1 MMAASVSFTSG
12 LNVTSQA
19 FLAPGSLVQGGDSF
33 RYVMSLT
40 YSGALGNFA
49 FNSSLCN
56 SLPTPSQLVQGLV
69 TLPLALSLLSVTTK
83 NQNITSNI
91 SSCNSTPVLN
101 ISTVIL
107 GGTSSLCRI
116 SINGSNVGWTT
127 KLEFLARVTERVEVE
142 SILNITG
149 DLTMNGESKSILI
162 ASYKAYSVGNPSF
175 APIHPSSTN
184 IAETPSTKLTSGEV
198 LTFRVNVQIPSVT
211 INMALYVSIPSLT
224 HSPLGFAQAQVYSIP
239 FGMTIQNLR
248 SGSPSTFPQS
258 NVAEFA
264 FGETVNT
271 IPLANTSD
279 IAVSVSVRLTSL
291 YEPVKEAN
299 ISCWLTYQTPSGTRR
314 SENVNLLIQLTQP
327 LLEFSLDVL
336 NKKPS
341 YQGGDIL
348 VLETKVKNPG
358 HATMAASNVTITA
371 SVPSV
376 YVDIKNSSYYL
387 CNPECV
393 LINNAFQ
400 LNVSVSSLNA
410 SCEILARL
418 TLQYKTIVVPGSYL
432 PNTIQLKYYHTDWQP
447 VKRSLEAPIYIK
459 PLLFIGPVV
468 SNTSVASPSDN
479 TVVTPSEKITFTG
492 RVEIPVSTSHSFLL
506 VIRSNVLDVISASI
520 LSVGA
525 DIETDNATRLQP
537 GLELNITSDNIP
549 GLLLTPTKLC
559 GYGRFRNVKNTGQTG
574 IPGNNQFVFKATVR
588 ASNASAL
595 EGVINAVGITE
606 VFVNNDPNSQRGDFS
621 FQVVRPELSLT
632 GEASPS
638 LRVEANQDVEFTF
651 ILQHTPVSKAHA
663 YRVLV
668 ELAVPNQ
675 YLTLDPA
682 SVSPGSVQVVNGD
695 QAKSGDS
702 RYNSAQTKV
711 LVYEKDEFL
720 HDASPLVIRY
730 KARTTS
736 GIPSS
741 IYVAS
746 PSYLSYTVLP
756 AHMAP
761 LTGGTYVLREDK
773 ASFLTIRPERYVEF
787 INTPDTSLLDAGDRV
802 EYNITVTNTGSQGSS
817 YTAYN
822 FEVTFQFDRLIGP
835 LLTCSRGTVMPSGSS
850 VVLQIGDLLDKESF
864 GCNITGFVDDQVVP
878 KEDISPV
885 INYRYFSRPSS
896 SPPPGVAAYA
906 FASHA
911 SVLVT
916 PISANIT
923 GSENIN
929 TLMAGE
935 TFGLS
940 IHLAIPECSTSLRVR
955 ITTPVIDFN
964 GTRFDRQRQDV
975 EVSGPVARHLRAR
988 RSSSKLIYV
997 LEPLLNGSAITLDV
1011 NNTMTITNPSPNITR
1026 IDTNT
1031 LEVDFGSVQHAAT
1044 ASPSTQGLTVYLRF
1058 QTAGRPMELSGRRM
1072 PVTVH
1077 ILLNGTSQTAAG
1089 YFTIVGPL
1097 FKPLLSV
1104 KKTVQPV
1111 DVDRD
1116 SPLLMY
1122 NVTVTHAPGS
1132 RYDAYD
1138 VDVRDMT
1145 KNMELVRA
1153 SVRPVSGV
1161 MVTYPETYTYYVTL
1175 TVPRL
1180 AIGES
1185 VMLQYQAS
1193 FLIKQKSLKELNLPA
1208 TVFWKSIQ
1216 LNSPRYALN
1225 SNLTAC
1231 VARVDASRF
1240 KTSEITGYF
1249 ALGILL
1255 GLVIGLVVAMVIIYL
1270 IVKCCDKGRIAPW
1283 YTRFTKKKSMTVLT
1297 GGSQYIFHGGG
1308 DGDGLETKLVARH
1321 NETSI
1326 INMDESIIPIL
1337 SLDNSTQTEKELD
1350 SLDVQATV
1358 TMDADLEV
1366 QRQNM
1371 LLQVMGL
1378 LAKKLRVKRDIST
1391 SQEKNF
1397 IAKLKSE
1404 IAGVS
1409 QRLGADFKRRSAEV
1423 RRKIQRM
1430 LKAAHADMV
1439 RRQAKEIKETEA
1451 KIKGLVSQRERR
1463 DIIDVLRRRH
1473 AKEEEDLRKKFK
1485 LEEDVEMERLRKEV
1499 AVNKR
1504 FTMKEAQ
1511 SKLLQDLI
1519 KEAEFNEDQA
1529 SALVKEHLGNMAA
1542 VDKAMDEEKSRR
1554 VVALE
1559 MRLAER
1565 RALAIQKHDESDFNK
1580 RLVQSLEEQH
1590 ENTMQSLVSSSKIS
1604 EAEANAYIE
1613 RYKKEVDAL
1622 KEKTEKEKRKQQ
1634 DTLHK
1639 RLTALKQKRIDDKNR
1654 EHQEELRKLNEE
1666 QNDKYEQ
1673 VEIDCIVALNERRK
1687 ILERQRQERE
1697 ELEQKADREAAEELE
1712 KFDEV
1717 YSHEIHEQA
1726 KTSLKKIYQ
1735 DMAAKGLDEAEKN
1748 AIIDRY
1754 MTEATQQQEKREEER
1769 QKNADRVQ
1777 KRLGKLRRKLEEKAI
1792 LENEEQ
1798 TKLRKKEE
1806 QIVTDLIVNQ
1816 ANMSE
1821 QERNKIIEEHEKH
1834 LAELETSMTFNKLR
1848 QRQMLEERLAAR
1860 RKRRMDE
1867 LERDQHAEEQTRD
1880 DNDKILDEGEDVE
1893 LLKKHELE
1901 KMSVTRDE
1909 SDSLE
1914 EEMEM
1919 VRDEMLRERTKQ
1931 LEEHQENLSA
1941 TIARLQIEKAK
1952 QIAQMSMQ
1960 QQLLG
1965 QLQTNLV
1972 DEMEEHGAF
1981 EDPETKSI
1989 VDKYKKD
1996 TKKMEEALNNQRTK
2010 QEEALRERLQKK
2022 MKEREE
2028 KFINA
2033 QKDVV
2038 SQYTDNNKTATRFRR
2053 AAAKA
2058 RQQKEM
2064 QELRERMEREIE
2076 QSLNELR
2083 MANEFERMKALENQN
2098 IKFISGLVNKG
2109 KMKEEEIESV
2119 LKFLFPSKSSEYI
2132 EEMMVKIFPSHVRSN
2147 SSFSRGDIG
2156 DFEKRVRRN
2165 SVQPIPYI
2173 TSLKTSKKKKKR
2185 ERRAEEEDWRIRPED
2200 QDAPLPQV
2208 VVRGGK
2214 LPRGRA
2220 DSLPPLDR
2228 GAPAHREDRE
2238 LDHADESSGTSL
2250 PFSRRSPQAFSP
2262 VSDREDQRLLNEMFG
2277 DSTEGE
2283 DTRPERRKKKKR
2295 KDR

>member
-1 MMAASVSFTSG
+1 FIAKLKSEIAGVSQRLGADFKRRSAEVRRKIQRMLKAAHADMVRR
-12 LNVTSQA
+12 QA
-19 FLAPGSLVQGGDSF
+19 KEIKETEAKIK
-33 RYVMSLT
+33 
-40 YSGALGNFA
+40 
-49 FNSSLCN
+49 
-56 SLPTPSQLVQGLV
+56 GLV
-69 TLPLALSLLSVTTK
+69 S
-83 NQNITSNI
+83 QRERRDII
-91 SSCNSTPVLN
+91 DVLRRRHAKEEED
-101 ISTVIL
+101 L
-107 GGTSSLCRI
+107 RKKF
-116 SINGSNVGWTT
+116 
-127 KLEFLARVTERVEVE
+127 KLEE
-142 SILNITG
+142 
-149 DLTMNGESKSILI
+149 
-162 ASYKAYSVGNPSF
+162 
-175 APIHPSSTN
+175 
-184 IAETPSTKLTSGEV
+184 
-198 LTFRVNVQIPSVT
+198 
-211 INMALYVSIPSLT
+211 
-224 HSPLGFAQAQVYSIP
+224 
-239 FGMTIQNLR
+239 
-248 SGSPSTFPQS
+248 
-258 NVAEFA
+258 
-264 FGETVNT
+264 
-271 IPLANTSD
+271 
-279 IAVSVSVRLTSL
+279 
-291 YEPVKEAN
+291 
-299 ISCWLTYQTPSGTRR
+299 
-314 SENVNLLIQLTQP
+314 
-327 LLEFSLDVL
+327 
-336 NKKPS
+336 
-341 YQGGDIL
+341 
-348 VLETKVKNPG
+348 
-358 HATMAASNVTITA
+358 
-371 SVPSV
+371 
-376 YVDIKNSSYYL
+376 
-387 CNPECV
+387 
-393 LINNAFQ
+393 
-400 LNVSVSSLNA
+400 
-410 SCEILARL
+410 
-418 TLQYKTIVVPGSYL
+418 
-432 PNTIQLKYYHTDWQP
+432 
-447 VKRSLEAPIYIK
+447 
-459 PLLFIGPVV
+459 
-468 SNTSVASPSDN
+468 
-479 TVVTPSEKITFTG
+479 
-492 RVEIPVSTSHSFLL
+492 
-506 VIRSNVLDVISASI
+506 
-520 LSVGA
+520 
-525 DIETDNATRLQP
+525 
-537 GLELNITSDNIP
+537 
-549 GLLLTPTKLC
+549 
-559 GYGRFRNVKNTGQTG
+559 
-574 IPGNNQFVFKATVR
+574 
-588 ASNASAL
+588 
-595 EGVINAVGITE
+595 
-606 VFVNNDPNSQRGDFS
+606 
-621 FQVVRPELSLT
+621 
-632 GEASPS
+632 
-638 LRVEANQDVEFTF
+638 DVEME
-651 ILQHTPVSKAHA
+651 
-663 YRVLV
+663 R
-668 ELAVPNQ
+668 
-675 YLTLDPA
+675 
-682 SVSPGSVQVVNGD
+682 
-695 QAKSGDS
+695 
-702 RYNSAQTKV
+702 
-711 LVYEKDEFL
+711 
-720 HDASPLVIRY
+720 
-730 KARTTS
+730 
-736 GIPSS
+736 
-741 IYVAS
+741 
-746 PSYLSYTVLP
+746 
-756 AHMAP
+756 
-761 LTGGTYVLREDK
+761 LRK
-773 ASFLTIRPERYVEF
+773 
-787 INTPDTSLLDAGDRV
+787 
-802 EYNITVTNTGSQGSS
+802 
-817 YTAYN
+817 
-822 FEVTFQFDRLIGP
+822 
-835 LLTCSRGTVMPSGSS
+835 
-850 VVLQIGDLLDKESF
+850 
-864 GCNITGFVDDQVVP
+864 
-878 KEDISPV
+878 
-885 INYRYFSRPSS
+885 
-896 SPPPGVAAYA
+896 
-906 FASHA
+906 
-911 SVLVT
+911 
-916 PISANIT
+916 
-923 GSENIN
+923 
-929 TLMAGE
+929 
-935 TFGLS
+935 
-940 IHLAIPECSTSLRVR
+940 
-955 ITTPVIDFN
+955 
-964 GTRFDRQRQDV
+964 
-975 EVSGPVARHLRAR
+975 
-988 RSSSKLIYV
+988 
-997 LEPLLNGSAITLDV
+997 
-1011 NNTMTITNPSPNITR
+1011 
-1026 IDTNT
+1026 
-1031 LEVDFGSVQHAAT
+1031 
-1044 ASPSTQGLTVYLRF
+1044 
-1058 QTAGRPMELSGRRM
+1058 
-1072 PVTVH
+1072 
-1077 ILLNGTSQTAAG
+1077 
-1089 YFTIVGPL
+1089 
-1097 FKPLLSV
+1097 
-1104 KKTVQPV
+1104 
-1111 DVDRD
+1111 
-1116 SPLLMY
+1116 
-1122 NVTVTHAPGS
+1122 
-1132 RYDAYD
+1132 
-1138 VDVRDMT
+1138 
-1145 KNMELVRA
+1145 
-1153 SVRPVSGV
+1153 
-1161 MVTYPETYTYYVTL
+1161 
-1175 TVPRL
+1175 
-1180 AIGES
+1180 
-1185 VMLQYQAS
+1185 
-1193 FLIKQKSLKELNLPA
+1193 
-1208 TVFWKSIQ
+1208 
-1216 LNSPRYALN
+1216 
-1225 SNLTAC
+1225 
-1231 VARVDASRF
+1231 
-1240 KTSEITGYF
+1240 
-1249 ALGILL
+1249 
-1255 GLVIGLVVAMVIIYL
+1255 
-1270 IVKCCDKGRIAPW
+1270 
-1283 YTRFTKKKSMTVLT
+1283 
-1297 GGSQYIFHGGG
+1297 
-1308 DGDGLETKLVARH
+1308 
-1321 NETSI
+1321 
-1326 INMDESIIPIL
+1326 
-1337 SLDNSTQTEKELD
+1337 
-1350 SLDVQATV
+1350 
-1358 TMDADLEV
+1358 
-1366 QRQNM
+1366 
-1371 LLQVMGL
+1371 VMGL

-1485 LEEDVEMERLRKEV
+1485 LEEDVEMERLRKK
-1499 AVNKR
+1499 AKFFYPTGSCSYKR

-1919 VRDEMLRERTKQ
+1919 
-1931 LEEHQENLSA
+1931 
-1941 TIARLQIEKAK
+1941 
-1952 QIAQMSMQ
+1952 IAQMSMQ

-2033 QKDVV
+2033 QK
-2038 SQYTDNNKTATRFRR
+2038 
-2053 AAAKA
+2053 
-2058 RQQKEM
+2058 
-2064 QELRERMEREIE
+2064 
-2076 QSLNELR
+2076 
-2083 MANEFERMKALENQN
+2083 N